1 MGEKREVKHVNYN
14 GEKINLPENN
24 NFSDFQPIDNKDNLV
39 LKLSK
44 KFEYNKKNIL
54 AKDVFKT
61 GFVNKRENLSEEKNT
76 YLAQLSKITQEGTDK
91 LNKEVR
97 KIEEEFQEVQRL
109 RRLEWRKSLTGLEAF
124 YENFGK
130 VIQILSENLGFTEE
144 YLLAVISL
152 ETIFNI
158 EGDKKQSKRGSLG
171 YMQLT
176 SIPFKDMVRRY
187 KKDKNGKE
195 DKQNYY
201 GRGRY
206 DYLPVFKRIPDSL
219 INMVENQEG
228 KNLLI
233 RLKEIDPNNKNDLP
247 EYKQIANKLRRI
259 LKNKETVEQN
269 SVLNIIM
276 GGVYLKVVHDT
287 LGTHNV
293 YGKKQWYKP
302 FLKLKIDTI
311 NSWLE
316 YRGCKI
322 SEEELNDFK
331 YKMENKKFSE
341 KELRLL
347 LATRIY
353 NGDGNIETPGVEHK
367 YYYGA
372 TTYFLEQ
379 YLYKQKHKY
388 DK

>member
-1 MGEKREVKHVNYN
+1 VNYN
-14 GEKINLPENN
+14 WEKINLPENN

-76 YLAQLSKITQEGTDK
+76 YLAQLSKITQEWTDK

-109 RRLEWRKSLTGLEAF
+109 RRLEWRKSLTWLEAF
-124 YENFGK
+124 YENFWK
-130 VIQILSENLGFTEE
+130 VIQILSENLWFTEE

-158 EGDKKQSKRGSLG
+158 EWDKKQSKRGSLW

-187 KKDKNGKE
+187 KKDKNWKE

-201 GRGRY
+201 WRWRY

-219 INMVENQEG
+219 INMVENQEW

-276 GGVYLKVVHDT
+276 WGVYLKVVHDT
-287 LGTHNV
+287 LWTHNV

-316 YRGCKI
+316 YRWCKI

-353 NGDGNIETPGVEHK
+353 NWDWNIETPWVEHK
-367 YYYGA
+367 YYYWA